1 MVAVGKMSCLKMVL
15 SHNGRCRKNV
25 MSQNGHVSKWTC
37 LIMVAVGKMSCLKMV
52 MSHND
57 HLSTLTLLQVQI
69 VAKKMFLKRQMVVN
83 EFFIKFLLLK
93 SSHSQVKNSAN

>member
-1 MVAVGKMSCLKMVL
+1 MTFSGKARILLYKLWSD
-15 SHNGRCRKNV
+15 
-25 MSQNGHVSKWTC
+25 VSYFSAFH
-37 LIMVAVGKMSCLKMV
+37 IS
-52 MSHND
+52 D
-57 HLSTLTLLQVQI
+57 LSTLTLLQVQI

>member
-1 MVAVGKMSCLKMVL
+1 MF
-15 SHNGRCRKNV
+15 
-25 MSQNGHVSKWTC
+25 
-37 LIMVAVGKMSCLKMV
+37 AVGKMSCLKMV

-83 EFFIKFLLLK
+83 EFFIKCLLPK